1 MCLDEAVIELEA
13 PGAGLRTLTHEHS
26 LIFFVKCERI
36 LGFISALY
44 FQGKCQRGIQVTLE
58 VVLLI

>member
-13 PGAGLRTLTHEHS
+13 PGAGLRTLTREYS

-36 LGFISALY
+36 LGFISENHLSES
-44 FQGKCQRGIQVTLE
+44 FSLVFRRCCCC
-58 VVLLI
+58 